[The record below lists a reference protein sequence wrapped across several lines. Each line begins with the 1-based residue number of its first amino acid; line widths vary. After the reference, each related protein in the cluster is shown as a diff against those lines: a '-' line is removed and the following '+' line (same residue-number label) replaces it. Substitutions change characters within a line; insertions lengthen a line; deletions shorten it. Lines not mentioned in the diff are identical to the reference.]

1 MTGSN
6 RLPTLAAEIRKA
18 HADVQ
23 DAAKTAAQRAIEAGH
38 ALLEAKGLVK
48 HGEWLPW
55 LREHCALADRT
66 ARLYIQIAKVGIG
79 AEGGVLVAVRSAAN
93 DCAYFSQMESEIAR
107 QPWSAVTRSSTKRW
121 KCRRAESGQSLSV
134 N

>member
-38 ALLEAKGLVK
+38 ALLEAY
-48 HGEWLPW
+48 
-55 LREHCALADRT
+55 
-66 ARLYIQIAKVGIG
+66 ARPTPPKEPG
-79 AEGGVLVAVRSAAN
+79 R
-93 DCAYFSQMESEIAR
+93 
-107 QPWSAVTRSSTKRW
+107 
-121 KCRRAESGQSLSV
+121 
-134 N
+134 